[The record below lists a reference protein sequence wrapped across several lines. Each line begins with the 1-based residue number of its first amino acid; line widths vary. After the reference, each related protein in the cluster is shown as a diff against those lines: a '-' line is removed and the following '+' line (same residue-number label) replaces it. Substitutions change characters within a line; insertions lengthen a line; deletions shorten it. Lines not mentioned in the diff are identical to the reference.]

1 MRIGVALGGGSARG
15 FAHIGALASL
25 ERHDMSPDVV
35 VGTSFGAVIGALYAA
50 GRSPAE
56 LAAQASQLRRRDVLP
71 GVADFGVHRGAL
83 FSGERLEAFY
93 ERLVGDLT
101 FADLQREFA
110 VVATDVATGE
120 RVVLEEGSLARALRA
135 SSSLPGVFAPVE
147 IDGRQL
153 IDGGIGSPIPART
166 LDRFGVDLA
175 IGIGAGV
182 EYDRSPS
189 VGAARRA
196 LGTAFGRDVHR
207 FLGAREGRSALGRL
221 GLGLARTAD
230 AWVAATEPCVGVE
243 VHTRP
248 PITWLCFHQASEAIA
263 AGAAAL
269 DRSIPAI
276 RAAHATARAT

>member
-15 FAHIGALASL
+15 FAHLGALASL
-25 ERHDMSPDVV
+25 ERHGMRPDVV

-50 GRSPAE
+50 GRSPSE
-56 LAAQASQLRRRDVLP
+56 LAEQASGLRRRDVLP

-83 FSGERLEAFY
+83 FSGERLEAFF

-101 FADLQREFA
+101 FADLAREFA

-120 RVVLEEGSLARALRA
+120 RVVLQDGPLARALRA
-135 SSSLPGVFAPVE
+135 SSSLPGLFAPVE

-166 LDRFGVDLA
+166 LERFGVDLA

-182 EYDRSPS
+182 EYDLSPS

-207 FLGAREGRSALGRL
+207 FLGAREGRSAYGRL

-230 AWVAATEPCVGVE
+230 AWVAEAEPCAGVE

-248 PITWLCFHQASEAIA
+248 PITWLCFHQASAAIA
-263 AGAAAL
+263 AGADAL
-269 DRSIPAI
+269 ERSIPAI
-276 RAAHATARAT
+276 RAAHATASIS